1 MTFSQI
7 MNSKLLYILVI
18 AAIAYVLVFSV
29 LTLIRS
35 WKHGQE
41 IGLSKEK
48 LKGAIISSAIYSILP
63 SISIIIGLFSLTAV
77 LGVPWSWFRLSVV
90 GSVMYELMA
99 ADMATAS
106 GYESIGAL
114 SASGDPQLAGTIMFV
129 MSVCILGGIVGSI
142 IFTKG
147 IQSGLEKARSKGGF
161 GILATSVLSIAI
173 TAAYVPLQLS
183 KGRVHAAVLLTSAL
197 VAVLHNV
204 IIKKFHC
211 NWLKNFV
218 MADSLLLGMIS
229 SLLWINLLG

>member
-77 LGVPWSWFRLSVV
+77 LG
-90 GSVMYELMA
+90 
-99 ADMATAS
+99 
-106 GYESIGAL
+106 
-114 SASGDPQLAGTIMFV
+114 
-129 MSVCILGGIVGSI
+129 
-142 IFTKG
+142 
-147 IQSGLEKARSKGGF
+147 
-161 GILATSVLSIAI
+161 
-173 TAAYVPLQLS
+173 
-183 KGRVHAAVLLTSAL
+183 AL
-197 VAVLHNV
+197 VLVPPVGGRLRNV
-204 IIKKFHC
+204 RVDGSRYGGDRQRLRIHWCPKRFR
-211 NWLKNFV
+211 
-218 MADSLLLGMIS
+218 
-229 SLLWINLLG
+229 

>member
-41 IGLSKEK
+41 IGLNKEK

-90 GSVMYELMA
+90 GSEIY
-99 ADMATAS
+99 
-106 GYESIGAL
+106 
-114 SASGDPQLAGTIMFV
+114 
-129 MSVCILGGIVGSI
+129 
-142 IFTKG
+142 
-147 IQSGLEKARSKGGF
+147 
-161 GILATSVLSIAI
+161 
-173 TAAYVPLQLS
+173 
-183 KGRVHAAVLLTSAL
+183 
-197 VAVLHNV
+197 
-204 IIKKFHC
+204 
-211 NWLKNFV
+211 
-218 MADSLLLGMIS
+218 
-229 SLLWINLLG
+229 

>member
-1 MTFSQI
+1 M
-7 MNSKLLYILVI
+7 
-18 AAIAYVLVFSV
+18 
-29 LTLIRS
+29 
-35 WKHGQE
+35 
-41 IGLSKEK
+41 
-48 LKGAIISSAIYSILP
+48 
-63 SISIIIGLFSLTAV
+63 
-77 LGVPWSWFRLSVV
+77 PWSWFRLSVV

-99 ADMATAS
+99 ADMVATAS

-129 MSVCILGGIVGSI
+129 MSVCILGDIVGSI
-142 IFTKG
+142 IFTKS

-161 GILATSVLSIAI
+161 GILATSVLSISI

-183 KGRVHAAVLLTSAL
+183 KGLVYTAVLLTSAL

>member
-63 SISIIIGLFSLTAV
+63 SISIIIGLFSLTA
-77 LGVPWSWFRLSVV
+77 
-90 GSVMYELMA
+90 
-99 ADMATAS
+99 ADMVATAS

-142 IFTKG
+142 IFTKS

-161 GILATSVLSIAI
+161 GILATSVLSISI

-183 KGRVHAAVLLTSAL
+183 KGLVYTAVLLTSAL

>member
-77 LGVPWSWFRLSVV
+77 LGVPWSWFRLSVRV
-90 GSVMYELMA
+90 DGSRY
-99 ADMATAS
+99 
-106 GYESIGAL
+106 G
-114 SASGDPQLAGTIMFV
+114 GDRQRLRIHWCPKRF
-129 MSVCILGGIVGSI
+129 
-142 IFTKG
+142 
-147 IQSGLEKARSKGGF
+147 R
-161 GILATSVLSIAI
+161 
-173 TAAYVPLQLS
+173 
-183 KGRVHAAVLLTSAL
+183 
-197 VAVLHNV
+197 
-204 IIKKFHC
+204 
-211 NWLKNFV
+211 
-218 MADSLLLGMIS
+218 
-229 SLLWINLLG
+229 

>member
-48 LKGAIISSAIYSILP
+48 LKGAIILRRSIPSSVHFHHHWSV
-63 SISIIIGLFSLTAV
+63 SLTAV

-99 ADMATAS
+99 ADMVATAS

-142 IFTKG
+142 IFTKS

-161 GILATSVLSIAI
+161 GILATSVLSISI
-173 TAAYVPLQLS
+173 TAAYVPCSSPRAWSIRLS
-183 KGRVHAAVLLTSAL
+183 
-197 VAVLHNV
+197 
-204 IIKKFHC
+204 C
-211 NWLKNFV
+211 
-218 MADSLLLGMIS
+218 
-229 SLLWINLLG
+229 